1 MPQFQAKTTKK
12 RVINNS
18 ELIIVNISFCSSWT
32 MGVINLLA
40 FNSWTMNVMNT
51 IAQISNS
58 NENFYLFLMQYIKK
72 MVLVFDTWMMA
83 VSVMNLPV
91 FDSWM
96 MDVIMNLLVFD
107 SLTIEIMNVLIR
119 RF

>member
-40 FNSWTMNVMNT
+40 FNSWTMNVMNSR
-51 IAQISNS
+51 A
-58 NENFYLFLMQYIKK
+58 K
-72 MVLVFDTWMMA
+72 VMA
-83 VSVMNLPV
+83 VRIPLLNL
-91 FDSWM
+91 
-96 MDVIMNLLVFD
+96 VITYYTKLN
-107 SLTIEIMNVLIR
+107 SASITINSTYEADHCPDLK
-119 RF
+119 FQ